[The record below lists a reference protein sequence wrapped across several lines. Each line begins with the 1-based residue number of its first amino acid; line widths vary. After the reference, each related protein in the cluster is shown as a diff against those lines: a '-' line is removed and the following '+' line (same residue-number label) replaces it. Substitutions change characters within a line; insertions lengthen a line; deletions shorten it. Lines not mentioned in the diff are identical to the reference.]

1 MSYAHGSQI
10 FNHRGCPMLHAYQCG
25 PIQQN
30 GLHQSNTITQY
41 TSLLC
46 KLQLWNC
53 HLEPC
58 YCLLGKCSPE
68 SSVFCCITPQT
79 RSPYHII
86 RNNFSLF
93 LPLPLLVLEI
103 FNCPPHFISY
113 QVMLLLPLHIP
124 LLLLSTNSHDKLEL
138 CQGLMPD

>member
-1 MSYAHGSQI
+1 
-10 FNHRGCPMLHAYQCG
+10 MLHAYHCG
-25 PIQQN
+25 SIQQD
-30 GLHQSNTITQY
+30 GLHQSNIITQY
-41 TSLLC
+41 TSLVC
-46 KLQLWNC
+46 KLQLRNC
-53 HLEPC
+53 HPELH
-58 YCLLGKCSPE
+58 YRLLAKCSPE
-68 SSVFCCITPQT
+68 SSLFCCITPQT
-79 RSPYHII
+79 CSPYHII
-86 RNNFSLF
+86 RNDFSPF